1 MDEQQLARIAKFQK
15 LWRSKRVFTN
25 SQGLWKTSTSAI
37 TTKIVTF
44 NLPTLFRSM
53 FTKDPKG
60 FTEVLGYEKDFKK
73 PVVRWLPGKGWIG
86 FETFKG
92 RVTKVIA
99 KRSQQTI
106 VFSDGKFEVMG
117 AGNYEE
123 ALLAIVRNEWA
134 PKVLLRA
141 PPKYKKIDGIF
152 YVNKPFDLHGLAEE
166 LRKLPSSLVQ
176 EVKPYHEDLEFGVPA
191 LVLKLANPKWT
202 YQFFKNGT
210 VLFTGIKNPS
220 DRDMPRQL
228 FKQFFEKYNL
238 APSKV
243 LYLGENSLIKKPGKK
258 NKKARLANRNP
269 MANSWNARPPP
280 GFYIRPG
287 INGRPRLYKWRKME
301 KAPTGEWVNRGA
313 MNLAGVGPKVA
324 KAFADAGVPIPAA
337 TRNAFERAG
346 HPLTAAPVQ
355 ASPAALA
362 NRRAP
367 SWNATRVG
375 FYVRPGP
382 GKQPY
387 WFKVPAGIAAGKKTV
402 IDTYTKAGRNIP
414 AAVRAIFKIGNNVKT
429 ESNTKNHKITLGLN
443 GIVRINN
450 RQATR
455 LTKAE
460 LLAVA
465 RNMGIANV
473 GPKNKP
479 AEIIKRIQNKHG
491 AHKMNRTFDIH
502 VNSHYYKFIGNGRL
516 ERTTAQGLRTTRNW
530 TTLPPDEQNKLARA
544 VLPEAMHNQYDVLP
558 KTNRYNA
565 LYAIASG
572 KRPSLKPPSPPKAK
586 SPSPVKSPEEN
597 LRAKYQLNLAL
608 NLANYRNGNENKF
621 MNIFNKLPKGARGK
635 PLKTKVNAAYK
646 KFVKETNASRV
657 NNAAK
662 GRYVSRIE
670 PPNWLPANKVN
681 SYKKLLT
688 NLAFQKPKP
697 KVSNMKAAVK
707 AWLNAQVPVGQA
719 RAAYEY
725 ENMNTGKIVK
735 VPAVVP
741 GKRKSPVI
749 PKRSPKAPRA
759 KSPSPPKASFNTT
772 KAHVVPRNLQNLTN
786 AMANAGLDVR
796 KAHSWNSL
804 VNAGISNKF
813 KKVWETRVI

>member
-86 FETFKG
+86 FDTLKG
-92 RVTKVIA
+92 RITKVIA
-99 KRSQQTI
+99 KRSHQTI

-123 ALLAIVRNEWA
+123 ALLAIVRNNWA
-134 PKVLLRA
+134 PNMLIRA
-141 PPKYKKIDGIF
+141 KPVYKKIDGIF
-152 YVNKPFDLHGLAEE
+152 YVNKPFDLHGLTEE
-166 LRKLPSSLVQ
+166 LGKLPKTLVQ
-176 EVKPYHEDLEFGVPA
+176 EVKPFHEELEFGVPA
-191 LVLKLANPKWT
+191 VVLKLAQPKWT

-228 FKQFFEKYNL
+228 FKEFFGSKYGL
-238 APSKV
+238 TPSKV
-243 LYLGENSLIKKPGKK
+243 LYLGESSLIKKPGQK

-269 MANSWNARPPP
+269 IASAWNMRPPP
-280 GFYIRPG
+280 GFYVRPG

-301 KAPTGEWVNRGA
+301 KAPTGEWVDRGA

-324 KAFADAGVPIPAA
+324 KAFADAGIPVPAA
-337 TRNAFERAG
+337 TRNAFARAG
-346 HPLTAAPVQ
+346 HPLGT
-355 ASPAALA
+355 PAQSTTGLA

-367 SWNATRVG
+367 SWNATREG

-387 WFKVPAGIAAGKKTV
+387 WFKVPKGIATGKKTV
-402 IDTYTKAGRNIP
+402 IDTYAKAGRNIP
-414 AAVRAIFKIGNNVKT
+414 ASVRAIFKIGNNVKT

-479 AEIIKRIQNKHG
+479 AQIIQRIQNKHG
-491 AHKMNRTFDIH
+491 GHTMNRTFDIH

-530 TTLPPDEQNKLARA
+530 TTLPSDEQNKLARA
-544 VLPEAMHNQYDVLP
+544 VLPSAMHNQYEAIP
-558 KTNRYNA
+558 KANRYNA
-565 LYAIASG
+565 LHAIASG
-572 KRPSLKPPSPPKAK
+572 KRPKTKSPSPPKPK
-586 SPSPVKSPEEN
+586 SPSPPKPKSPGEN
-597 LRAKYQLNLAL
+597 LRTKYQLNLAL
-608 NLANYRNGNENKF
+608 NLVNYQNGNENKF
-621 MNIFNKLPKGARGK
+621 MNLLNKLPKGTRGK

-646 KFVKETNASRV
+646 RFVKELNSQRA
-657 NNAAK
+657 NEPAK
-662 GRYVSRIE
+662 ARYLNRIA

-681 SYKKLLT
+681 SYKKMLVSM
-688 NLAFQKPKP
+688 AFQKPKP
-697 KVSNMKAAVK
+697 KMANMKAAVK
-707 AWLNAQVPVGQA
+707 AWLNSQVPAGQA

-725 ENMNTGKIVK
+725 ENMNTGQIVK
-735 VPAVVP
+735 APAVAS

-749 PKRSPKAPRA
+749 PKRSPKA
-759 KSPSPPKASFNTT
+759 KAPAPQKPSFNST

-786 AMANAGLDVR
+786 AMANVGLDAR